1 MGAYIVRRL
10 VSAAIVLALVSV
22 AVFMM
27 MHLLPGDALL
37 TKLGQTGRIP
47 QDQMSRLRHQMGLD
61 QPLYQQ
67 YFSWVGQ
74 IFNGSMGH
82 SLIFDKKTV
91 SGMIADALP
100 VTLELGIIAALVSV
114 VIAVPLGAL
123 SAVYHDTP
131 LDYALRI
138 FSFLG
143 LAVPSFWLGL
153 MVIIYGTLYLGYAP
167 PRAYVPIWHD
177 PVTNLKEFWI
187 PSLILGYSL
196 AASIMRMTR
205 STVLEVLREDFARTA
220 RAKGLAERIVIV
232 RHVMRNALIPVVTV
246 FGNQTAFL
254 LSGALILEVVFALPG
269 LGQLTYTAILQRDYT
284 EIQGAALVAGSVVV
298 LVNLLTDLSY
308 GVLDPRI
315 RYA

>member
-1 MGAYIVRRL
+1 MLGYLVRRL
-10 VSAAIVLALVSV
+10 ISAAVVLALVSV
-22 AVFMM
+22 AVFLM
-27 MHLLPGDALL
+27 MHLLPGDTLL
-37 TKLGQTGRIP
+37 VKLGQTGRIP
-47 QDQMSRLRHQMGLD
+47 QDQMDRLRHQMGID
-61 QPLYQQ
+61 QPLYRQ
-67 YFSWVGQ
+67 YLSWVGQ
-74 IFNGSMGH
+74 IFNGTMGH

-91 SGMIADALP
+91 SGLIADALP
-100 VTLELGIIAALVSV
+100 ITLELGIVAAAVSL
-114 VIAVPLGAL
+114 VIAIPLGAL
-123 SAVYHDTP
+123 SAVYHDTV
-131 LDYALRI
+131 LDYVLRV

-153 MVIIYGTLYLGYAP
+153 MVIIYGTLYLGYSP
-167 PRAYVPIWHD
+167 PRAYVPIWQD

-205 STVLEVLREDFARTA
+205 STVLEMLREDYARTA

-232 RHVMRNALIPVVTV
+232 RHVMRNAMIPVVTV

-254 LSGALILEVVFALPG
+254 LSGALILEVLFALPG
-269 LGQLTYTAILQRDYT
+269 LGLLTYTAILQRDYT
-284 EIQGAALVAGSVVV
+284 EIQGAALVAGTIVV